1 MLTDYIALNNVY
13 PGMGGWSLG
22 EQATAN
28 LADATPPQTT
38 ASGKAPG
45 QAPGHGPL
53 LEGQSPLVT
62 FLVLLGFLL
71 LLTWL
76 ANTYGEPGEYSNL
89 KASAYN
95 VLFVGLAA
103 AVFIPILKVLAVKV
117 PGPWTS
123 YILSI

>member
-1 MLTDYIALNNVY
+1 MLADYVALNNVY

-28 LADATPPQTT
+28 LADATPPQAT
-38 ASGKAPG
+38 ASGKIPG
-45 QAPGHGPL
+45 QGPL
-53 LEGQSPLVT
+53 LEGQNPLVT

-71 LLTWL
+71 LLMWL
-76 ANTYGEPGEYSNL
+76 AHSYGEPGEYSNL

-95 VLFVGLAA
+95 VLFIGLAA
-103 AVFIPILKVLAVKV
+103 AVFIPILKVVAVKV

>member
-1 MLTDYIALNNVY
+1 MLADYVALNNVY
-13 PGMGGWSLG
+13 PGMGGWSVG
-22 EQATAN
+22 ERATAN
-28 LADATPPQTT
+28 LADATPPQAT
-38 ASGKAPG
+38 ASGKVPG
-45 QAPGHGPL
+45 QGLL

-62 FLVLLGFLL
+62 FLVILGLL
-71 LLTWL
+71 LLLMWL

-95 VLFVGLAA
+95 VLFIGLAA

>member
-1 MLTDYIALNNVY
+1 MLADYVALNNVY

-28 LADATPPQTT
+28 LADATPPQAT
-38 ASGKAPG
+38 ASGKTPG
-45 QAPGHGPL
+45 QGPL

-71 LLTWL
+71 LLMWL